1 MSSSSS
7 SSSASNEYPKRLNQA
22 MRAMYVAAN
31 FFKEIN
37 AKKEQKKSL
46 ENIQKS
52 LPTSSF
58 AANNESSE
66 KLTGTIHQ
74 LQQDIEHLERKL
86 HTTEKDITRF
96 FHEAIN
102 QLANRS
108 VREGDERVESTL
120 RRKLVEADS
129 NFNKKTEEIKA
140 DIKSLYTNKLNV
152 DEGNKKIADLARES
166 QAQCSQMINEQVE
179 GLRTQNKAAFTE
191 LRDKYT
197 SLSSNQYKDQLKSE
211 ISNEVAEY
219 VKRQFRPEQLLEIK
233 KCVMELV
240 EKTQKSQS
248 TSSPTPKPTSATPVV
263 NTEMIQ
269 SEIQKYIENED
280 ALRKQLNELDEWNI
294 LKNKLKDLE
303 KKVDKGSGIGSSS
316 MTVVQHLR
324 NDMGEL
330 NRKIDLIKQSVDAVI
345 NKSATPDQQRKQM
358 DIFNKRIQDI
368 ARDLQINGSVMEM
381 ATMGDRVDETELTRG
396 RRKSPLSVNDAS
408 TEKERQKKRQ
418 RTDNNGAITSRDHS
432 NSDNDIATTINDNN
446 NLLEEKILTLE
457 QKQTS
462 LTEYIDSFRSNVL
475 NPEFPQR
482 LQTIM
487 TDIEMSL
494 RSHEEIIAHLVDP
507 VRASQGTTPSIDLT
521 RDNNS
526 IQIPQTLSPAM
537 IQAIQALVA
546 STAEKTAEQTAK
558 PLLERISTLEAKLNQ
573 RN

>member
-31 FFKEIN
+31 LFKEIN
-37 AKKEQKKSL
+37 AKKDQKKSL

-58 AANNESSE
+58 AANNESNE
-66 KLTGTIHQ
+66 KLTGAIHQ

-86 HTTEKDITRF
+86 HTTEKDITKF

-108 VREGDERVESTL
+108 VHEGDERVESTM

-166 QAQCSQMINEQVE
+166 QAQCSQMIHEQVE

-240 EKTQKSQS
+240 DKMQKSRS
-248 TSSPTPKPTSATPVV
+248 ASSATPVV

-269 SEIQKYIENED
+269 SEIQKYNENED
-280 ALRKQLNELDEWNI
+280 ALRKQLNELDEWII

-303 KKVDKGSGIGSSS
+303 KKVDRGSGVGSSS

-345 NKSATPDQQRKQM
+345 NKSATPDQQREQM

-381 ATMGDRVDETELTRG
+381 TTMGDRVDETELARG
-396 RRKSPLSVNDAS
+396 RRKSPLSVNDVS
-408 TEKERQKKRQ
+408 TETERQKKRQ
-418 RTDNNGAITSRDHS
+418 RTDKNGAITSRDHS
-432 NSDNDIATTINDNN
+432 NTNSDIATTINDNN
-446 NLLEEKILTLE
+446 NLLEEKLLTLE

-482 LQTIM
+482 LQTIVS
-487 TDIEMSL
+487 DIEMSL

-507 VRASQGTTPSIDLT
+507 VRASQGATPSTDLT

-546 STAEKTAEQTAK
+546 STAEKAAEQTAK